1 MLPDHLLL
9 LLLRES
15 LNECEWIDG
24 SRMAESKEHAI
35 GRGESECPVSS
46 GPGLPQ
52 ALWDSW
58 GLRYRGVNRI
68 GRVAESCGDLIRVG
82 LAH

>member
-1 MLPDHLLL
+1 MLPDHLL

-35 GRGESECPVSS
+35 GRGESECPVS

-52 ALWDSW
+52 ALWT
-58 GLRYRGVNRI
+58 RGVSDTAGSTASDVLRK
-68 GRVAESCGDLIRVG
+68 VAVT
-82 LAH
+82 